1 MLAILLKNGLND
13 KPSGGESQP
22 PTLLH
27 SPDPSRGLRTGRL
40 TKDQLIAQL
49 EEGDRNPVSEGSSQ
63 ADAAQSPVPV
73 PPGSG
78 QTADEGFPRP
88 PLPSPRGR
96 AGRSPANAEGTV
108 TPPASRGS
116 GQRSSPPSRGSSRRR
131 STAVEQ
137 LWLEEE
143 RKLRREE
150 LELKRQE
157 LEEKEKQRKHELE
170 LAQLRSRE
178 APAAVSEGGPK
189 PTPNFDKRLLPRR
202 KEGEDIDTFL
212 TAFENACELRG
223 VGPADRI
230 AVLTPLLDST
240 AVEVYSRL
248 KGAEAGDYELFKQA
262 LLREFGLTPEMYR
275 KRFRSQRKTR
285 EITYL
290 QLVNRAQGY
299 ARKWTA
305 GAQTKEDLL
314 DLFILEH
321 LYEQCPSDLRL
332 WLRDQKPENPQ
343 HAGQLADQFVDSRA
357 GDGREESRRSRPASA
372 QRESHHGTSQRGP
385 MENPPKGGTSSV
397 RSLRP
402 TPGDPRDM
410 GCYQCGQRG
419 HIRAQCPKL
428 RDRPSRPN
436 PQRVDWVKTQSEDGL
451 PSRERGAGNIP
462 PMKEGGGPQVSS
474 SGGLEAPASGFLV
487 YRVGAG
493 LPLRKECIVSLEVD
507 GREVTGYWDTGAEVT
522 LARPEVVGSDR
533 MVPDTYLTLMGVGG
547 TPFKVPVARVHLKWE
562 AKEGPKDVGVHP
574 YLPTDVLM
582 GGDLEDWPSSTQSAL
597 VVTRSQSR
605 QRALHPDNGEG
616 TRPEVQD
623 PNLGGGERP
632 RARLREAAASD
643 PASKREL
650 VPIPVPAAEFQ
661 AELQKDPSLRK
672 PRDQADLSAEQT
684 LRRGCKERF
693 LWEKGF
699 LYREWAPP
707 GEVESWGIRRQ
718 LVVPQKFR
726 HKLLYLA
733 HDIPLAGHQG
743 IRRTRQRLLQ
753 NFYWPGV
760 FTHVRQY
767 CQSCDP
773 CQRVGKARDKGKA
786 ALRPL
791 PIIEEPF
798 QKVAMDIVGP
808 LSKMTRSG
816 KKYILVV
823 VDFATRYPEAVALS
837 SIEADTVA
845 DSLLTIFSR
854 VGFPKEVLTDQAS
867 NFMSTLLRSLWQK
880 CGVQH
885 NWASAYHPQSNG
897 LVERFNGTLKMMLKT
912 FMNQHPQDWDKYLPH
927 LLFAYREVPQESTGF
942 SPFELLYGRRV
953 RGPLDL
959 MRDEWE
965 GKATPEGESVVEYV
979 LTFRERLAE
988 LMGLARENLARAQRK
1003 QKVWYDRTARA
1014 RAFATGDQ
1022 VMVLIPVRKNKLQ
1035 AAWEGPFKVIKQ
1047 LNEVNYVVELSNRAH
1062 HRRVYH
1068 VNMMKP
1074 YYDRGNVVLAVCGH
1088 WEGQGDDPL
1097 VDLFPGT
1104 KAGSPL
1110 EAIPLSDQLTRA
1122 QHAEIRGVLHL
1133 YRQLFSNQPGR
1144 TNLTVHRVETG
1155 LPKSWTE
1162 FGRLG

>member
-1 MLAILLKNGLND
+1 M
-13 KPSGGESQP
+13 
-22 PTLLH
+22 
-27 SPDPSRGLRTGRL
+27 
-40 TKDQLIAQL
+40 
-49 EEGDRNPVSEGSSQ
+49 
-63 ADAAQSPVPV
+63 
-73 PPGSG
+73 
-78 QTADEGFPRP
+78 
-88 PLPSPRGR
+88 
-96 AGRSPANAEGTV
+96 
-108 TPPASRGS
+108 
-116 GQRSSPPSRGSSRRR
+116 
-131 STAVEQ
+131 
-137 LWLEEE
+137 
-143 RKLRREE
+143 
-150 LELKRQE
+150 
-157 LEEKEKQRKHELE
+157 
-170 LAQLRSRE
+170 
-178 APAAVSEGGPK
+178 
-189 PTPNFDKRLLPRR
+189 
-202 KEGEDIDTFL
+202 
-212 TAFENACELRG
+212 
-223 VGPADRI
+223 
-230 AVLTPLLDST
+230 
-240 AVEVYSRL
+240 
-248 KGAEAGDYELFKQA
+248 
-262 LLREFGLTPEMYR
+262 
-275 KRFRSQRKTR
+275 
-285 EITYL
+285 
-290 QLVNRAQGY
+290 
-299 ARKWTA
+299 
-305 GAQTKEDLL
+305 
-314 DLFILEH
+314 
-321 LYEQCPSDLRL
+321 
-332 WLRDQKPENPQ
+332 DQKPENPQ

-357 GDGREESRRSRPASA
+357 GDGREESRRSRPAST

-385 MENPPKGGTSSV
+385 MENPPKRGTSSG

-402 TPGDPRDM
+402 TQGDPRDM
-410 GCYQCGQRG
+410 GCYRCGQRG

-436 PQRVDWVKTQSEDGL
+436 PQRVDWVKTQSEEGL
-451 PSRERGAGNIP
+451 HSQERGVGNIP
-462 PMKEGGGPQVSS
+462 PVD
-474 SGGLEAPASGFLV
+474 APGSGFLV

-507 GREVTGYWDTGAEVT
+507 GRKVTGYWDTGAEVT
-522 LARPEVVGSDR
+522 LARPEVVASDR

-547 TPFKVPVARVHLKWE
+547 TPFKVPVARVHLKWG
-562 AKEGPKDVGVHP
+562 AKEGPKDVGVHQ

-582 GGDLEDWPSSTQSAL
+582 GGDLEDWPSNTQSAL

-605 QRALHPDNGEG
+605 QMALLPDNGEG

-623 PNLGGGERP
+623 PNSGSGERP
-632 RARLREAAASD
+632 GARCREAAASD
-643 PASKREL
+643 PASKREP

-672 PRDQADLSAEQT
+672 HRDRADLSAVQT
-684 LRRGCKERF
+684 MRRGCKERF

-808 LSKMTRSG
+808 LSKTTRSG

-845 DSLLTIFSR
+845 DALLTIFSR
-854 VGFPKEVLTDQAS
+854 VGFPKEVLTDQGS
-867 NFMSTLLRSLWQK
+867 NFMSALLRSLWQK

-897 LVERFNGTLKMMLKT
+897 LVERFNGTLKIMLKT
-912 FMNQHPQDWDKYLPH
+912 FINQHPQDWNKYLPH
-927 LLFAYREVPQESTGF
+927 LLFAYREVPQKSTGF

-965 GKATPEGESVVEYV
+965 GKAAPEGESVVKYV

-988 LMGLARENLARAQRK
+988 LIGLARENLARAQRR

-1022 VMVLIPVRKNKLQ
+1022 VMVLIPVRRNKLQ

-1068 VNMMKP
+1068 VNIMKP
-1074 YYDRGNVVLAVCGH
+1074 YYNRGNVVR
-1088 WEGQGDDPL
+1088 
-1097 VDLFPGT
+1097 FP
-1104 KAGSPL
+1104 SR
-1110 EAIPLSDQLTRA
+1110 I
-1122 QHAEIRGVLHL
+1122 
-1133 YRQLFSNQPGR
+1133 N
-1144 TNLTVHRVETG
+1144 
-1155 LPKSWTE
+1155 
-1162 FGRLG
+1162 